1 VHALK
6 ARFDGDFA
14 DVRWRGTKSKLRD
27 AQQTLLP
34 RPTPNHYIALMSG
47 DGLFNNLSEETI
59 VKANPLNYPL
69 ASPSH
74 E

>member
-1 VHALK
+1 M
-6 ARFDGDFA
+6 ARDEIEAPGRAA
-14 DVRWRGTKSKLRD
+14 DPLAEAS
-27 AQQTLLP
+27 
-34 RPTPNHYIALMSG
+34 PNHYIALMSG